1 MEKNRNVYL
10 EGMLTGIGI
19 VPSADG
25 HLLARATLRTAVP
38 KTDAGEKQGVLERVA
53 WMSHTVLLKC
63 PAEGEPFLRS
73 LCDDIRTG
81 KKPVFCSVNGRLDVV
96 SDRIVVSCPD
106 AHENLKRKEM
116 LKIRDNNRV
125 EGLEGTVSSV
135 TVSDNQA
142 VIRLKTGSGII
153 PLTTFPGDSSDTW
166 KMVREGRIQRGN
178 VLSVSG
184 PLLSFPVSDG
194 KRDMDVCVLSCR
206 HIEKIRMAKT
216 VKKSGPTL

>member
-10 EGMLTGIGI
+10 EGMLTGIGM
-19 VPSADG
+19 VDSQDG
-25 HLLARATLRTAVP
+25 QLLAKAILRTAVP
-38 KTDAGEKQGVLERVA
+38 KKDAGADQPVLDRVA
-53 WMSHTVLLKC
+53 WMQHTLLLKC
-63 PAEGEPFLRS
+63 PADGEPFLRS
-73 LCDDIRTG
+73 LRDDISSGR
-81 KKPVFCSVNGRLDVV
+81 KPVFCSVNGRLAVA
-96 SDRIVVSCPD
+96 SDRIVVTCPD

-153 PLTTFPGDSSDTW
+153 PLTVFPGDSSDAW
-166 KMVREGRIQRGN
+166 KMVKEGRVQRGN